1 MTEKEIV
8 RRVYKAYKAAGMTDA
23 GIWGMLGNAMCESTL
38 CPYRLQGDF
47 SDGYQKSLDYTRRV
61 DSGAISKN
69 DFVWHGPN
77 GGGYGFYQ
85 WTLQSRKDGYY
96 DEAKIRGCSIGDF
109 QLAID
114 YSLKELQ
121 QDPYFR
127 SEVWSIL
134 SKTNDYVEAADVVC
148 RIYENPQIK
157 NYGERREAAKRLIRK
172 YSADIDGEDE
182 PDEPEE
188 PVVPDEPKT
197 DDEGI
202 PIPQTWP
209 PRTIDSH
216 CSGWPE
222 VWMLQS
228 MLHCRGYNVLMDGIW
243 GSVLTDKV
251 RKFQRENG
259 LEDDGVVGKNTYIK
273 LGIDPAV
280 FERR

>member
-1 MTEKEIV
+1 MTEREIV

-38 CPYRLQGDF
+38 CPYRLQGDY
-47 SDGYQKSLDYTRRV
+47 SSGYQKSIDYTRKV
-61 DSGAISKN
+61 DSGAISGY
-69 DFVWHGPN
+69 DFVYRGPN

-85 WTLQSRKDGYY
+85 WTLQSRKAGYI
-96 DEAKIRGCSIGDF
+96 DEARRRGCSIGDL

-114 YSLKELQ
+114 YSLQELQ
-121 QDPYFR
+121 KDAYF
-127 SEVWSIL
+127 SSTVWPVVSTTDDI
-134 SKTNDYVEAADVVC
+134 SEAADVVC
-148 RIYENPQIK
+148 RIYENPQVK
-157 NYGERREAAKRLIRK
+157 NYGERRTAAMSLRDK
-172 YSADIDGEDE
+172 YAADIDNDDE
-182 PDEPEE
+182 PDDPDTQ
-188 PVVPDEPKT
+188 DEPDR

-202 PIPQTWP
+202 PIPKTWP

-251 RKFQRENG
+251 RMFQRENG